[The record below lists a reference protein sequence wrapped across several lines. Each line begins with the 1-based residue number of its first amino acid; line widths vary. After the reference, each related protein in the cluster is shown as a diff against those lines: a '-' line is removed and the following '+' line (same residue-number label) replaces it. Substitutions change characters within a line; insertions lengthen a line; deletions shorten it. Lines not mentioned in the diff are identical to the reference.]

1 MYTSTPGQTRKDC
14 DYSEEEAGERAHVRA
29 GCPSSKPSLSAVC
42 TYSTPRLVGQDSMG
56 LLIQIKPG
64 PLTSFLLFL

>member
-1 MYTSTPGQTRKDC
+1 MLGL
-14 DYSEEEAGERAHVRA
+14 AVRL
-29 GCPSSKPSLSAVC
+29 PSPALAPVC